1 MVASLVLSVVFAAA
15 CNEGKSLDG
24 LDPEPL
30 ATVHVTPGSVS
41 LQPGATLRFAAY
53 GRTGSGD
60 SLGLGSNVAWTATGG
75 TIAGDGTFTAGST
88 SGTFSVTARETTT
101 DISGSASVT
110 VSATA
115 PTLVAIELTPATTSV
130 QSGSTRQFSVVG
142 RLSNG
147 NTQSVTPSYNATG
160 GTISNGGLYTAGAT
174 AGTGFRVIA
183 TASGFADTAS
193 VTITAAPVPTLVAIE
208 LSPSSASLNT
218 GGSQQ
223 FSVIG
228 RMSDGGTQAVTPSY
242 QATGGTISTGGLYSA
257 GGTAGNF
264 RVIATASGFADTS
277 SVTLTAPG
285 QFAPPDLVDLSFNSA
300 ADDTEI
306 ENGGASFPGQWH
318 TADATGG
325 RNGSRAI
332 RITVSPQF
340 DNGFEPIGPVWPN
353 RGRVFVRWYF
363 RTQGTPGGNVKG
375 FRFHS
380 NFSNNGELYGGSPC
394 WAFDFEPANFNGA
407 CFSSGIYYGGAP
419 TNDLTFGIVPTCTN
433 LADGNWH
440 WIEVDYD
447 RNAGSNVEVRLWC
460 DGKAVVLPIGAGWFG
475 AWNQTVPGLQWVG
488 GNLLTNTPTTWR
500 VARSAENYL
509 SGVYMWP
516 NISQASGTA
525 TVWVDDL
532 AVSTQRIGP

>member
-1 MVASLVLSVVFAAA
+1 MAASLVLSAVFAAA
-15 CNEGKSLDG
+15 CNEGRSLDG

-110 VSATA
+110 VSPTA

-147 NTQSVTPSYNATG
+147 NTQAVTPSYNATG

-228 RMSDGGTQAVTPSY
+228 RMSDGGTQAVTPLY
-242 QATGGTISTGGLYSA
+242 TATGGTITSGGLYTA

-277 SVTLTAPG
+277 SVTLTVPG
-285 QFAPPDLVDLSFNSA
+285 QFAPPDLVNLSFNNA
-300 ADDTEI
+300 ADDNQI
-306 ENGGASFPGQWH
+306 ENGGASFPGAYH

-332 RITVSPQF
+332 RVVVSSQF
-340 DNGFEPIGPVWPN
+340 NNGFEPVGPIWPN

-363 RTQGTPGGNVKG
+363 RMQGTPGGNVKG
-375 FRFHS
+375 FRFHADYS
-380 NFSNNGELYGGSPC
+380 NLGEVYGGDPC
-394 WAFDFEPANFNGA
+394 WSFDWEPAGWA
-407 CFSSGIYYGGAP
+407 GSCFYAGMDYGPSSDP
-419 TNDLTFGIVPTCTN
+419 NNTCSN

-447 RNAGSNVEVRLWC
+447 RNAGPNVEVRLWC
-460 DGKAVVLPIGAGWFG
+460 DGQAVVMLPNGGSPSYFG
-475 AWNQTVPGLQWVG
+475 QPLTAVLWVG
-488 GNLLTNTPTTWR
+488 GSRATNTPTTWR
-500 VARSAENYL
+500 TPRIDRNFL
-509 SGVYMWP
+509 TGVYIWP
-516 NISQASGTA
+516 TISQASGTA
-525 TVWVDDL
+525 TIWVDDL
-532 AVSTQRIGP
+532 AASSQRIGP